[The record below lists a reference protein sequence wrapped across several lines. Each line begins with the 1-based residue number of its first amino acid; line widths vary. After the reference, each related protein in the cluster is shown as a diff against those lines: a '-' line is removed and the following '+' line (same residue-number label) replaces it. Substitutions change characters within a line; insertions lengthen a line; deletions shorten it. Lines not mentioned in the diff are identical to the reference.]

1 MRILTLKLG
10 EQGVN
15 IFSALSPVCLEPSP
29 IHSHPYPEIHVF
41 LTGGGRYTVEG
52 RDIPLAAGDAIVI
65 PAGHLHATA
74 PNEGSRVY
82 VLQADIK
89 VAEVAVL
96 SLPAPILA
104 ALDGPTDAAAPSL
117 CYLLATLAPSH
128 LYTTRQNDDYAYL
141 IHEYIEQNYHRP
153 LRLADLAAT
162 LHLSER
168 QTQRIVRRLF
178 GVSFSSLL
186 ASHRASVA
194 ERLAAA
200 DMSWAEIAEYVGYE
214 TYSGFRRAFLRHSG
228 DK

>member
-1 MRILTLKLG
+1 MPRFIRGSFLVFRNNDFTVCDILASGQKFFVLPRRIG
-10 EQGVN
+10 
-15 IFSALSPVCLEPSP
+15 
-29 IHSHPYPEIHVF
+29 Y
-41 LTGGGRYTVEG
+41 TG
-52 RDIPLAAGDAIVI
+52 IPFRFGTARAGDV
-65 PAGHLHATA
+65 T
-74 PNEGSRVY
+74 
-82 VLQADIK
+82 
-89 VAEVAVL
+89 
-96 SLPAPILA
+96 

-153 LRLADLAAT
+153 LRLADLASA

-194 ERLAAA
+194 ERLATT